1 MARHTVPLLPH
12 DLLVKL
18 YEQPMP
24 SNLYDGCFFI
34 APPLEI
40 EIIHM
45 PTVLERLEKAQGA
58 QALIV
63 NERYK
68 KDFSSCLMVV
78 KASQF
83 EVSDGKYTQTTMFY
97 DASLNFEWKED
108 DNAGH
113 KKLVLGPRTDK
124 KQRT

>member
-12 DLLVKL
+12 DLLVQL

-24 SNLYDGCFFI
+24 SNGYDGCFI
-34 APPLEI
+34 IVPPLEI

-45 PTVLERLEKAQGA
+45 PTVLERLEKANGA
-58 QALIV
+58 QALIIK
-63 NERYK
+63 ERYK
-68 KDFSSCLMVV
+68 KDFSSCQIVV

-83 EVSDGKYTQTTMFY
+83 EDSDGKYTQTIMFY
-97 DASLNFEWKED
+97 DASPNFEWKED
-108 DNAGH
+108 NAGP
-113 KKLVLGPRTDK
+113 KKLVMCPRTDK

>member
-1 MARHTVPLLPH
+1 MARRTVPLLPH

-40 EIIHM
+40 ELIHM
-45 PTVLERLEKAQGA
+45 PTVLERLENAKGA

-63 NERYK
+63 KERYK
-68 KDFSSCLMVV
+68 KDFSGCEIVV

-83 EVSDGKYTQTTMFY
+83 DDSDGKYTQTIMFY
-97 DASLNFEWKED
+97 DASPNFEWKED
-108 DNAGH
+108 NAGP
-113 KKLVLGPRTDK
+113 KKLVMCPRTDK